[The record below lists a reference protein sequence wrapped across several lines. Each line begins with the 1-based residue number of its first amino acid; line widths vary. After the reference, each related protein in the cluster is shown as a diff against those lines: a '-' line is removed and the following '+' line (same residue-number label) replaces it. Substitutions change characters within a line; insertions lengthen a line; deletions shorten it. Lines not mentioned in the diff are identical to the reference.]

1 MAEKPKGLPYLSQLV
16 GKHQFRVRETH
27 VRDHLAPLLTKGR
40 AGAVKLDLILRGVAL
55 NPVHKGK
62 RKTPGQVLDT
72 YAYPEL
78 HDLARGNAWY
88 TGQPEDNELLDQAML
103 KAKRKWVGD
112 QLRELENLRLLKRED
127 RPGRHPRITVLRDD
141 GSGRPFDDPD
151 GSPNNTYITILGGI
165 IASGALAEWTTAQL
179 AFYLF
184 AMVAERH
191 DRRYRPGETEPGS
204 GSWFRPLTWI
214 SDPTQRHRGAVLI
227 PFKEATLERGR
238 AAFENEGLITVVK
251 SRYDPVTRQRFQS
264 GTRNL
269 YTNRFDTLTQAAKI
283 LPAEQF
289 DAELMRLSEQA
300 ASSS

>member
-1 MAEKPKGLPYLSQLV
+1 
-16 GKHQFRVRETH
+16 
-27 VRDHLAPLLTKGR
+27 
-40 AGAVKLDLILRGVAL
+40 VAL

-62 RKTPGQVLDT
+62 RKTPGQVLGT

-141 GSGRPFDDPD
+141 GTGQPFDDPD
-151 GSPNNTYITILGGI
+151 GSPNNTYVTILGGI

-238 AAFENEGLITVVK
+238 AAFTNEGLITVAK

-300 ASSS
+300 ASA

>member
-1 MAEKPKGLPYLSQLV
+1 
-16 GKHQFRVRETH
+16 
-27 VRDHLAPLLTKGR
+27 
-40 AGAVKLDLILRGVAL
+40 
-55 NPVHKGK
+55 
-62 RKTPGQVLDT
+62 
-72 YAYPEL
+72 
-78 HDLARGNAWY
+78 
-88 TGQPEDNELLDQAML
+88 ML

-151 GSPNNTYITILGGI
+151 GSPNNTYVTILGGI

-269 YTNRFDTLTQAAKI
+269 YTNRFDTLTQAARISARYGLALALI
-283 LPAEQF
+283 LVDLRRQQHLNQGVATGGWLAGRGQLSIPR
-289 DAELMRLSEQA
+289 DAKASQDESLASQRCLLAPGSERQA
-300 ASSS
+300 CA